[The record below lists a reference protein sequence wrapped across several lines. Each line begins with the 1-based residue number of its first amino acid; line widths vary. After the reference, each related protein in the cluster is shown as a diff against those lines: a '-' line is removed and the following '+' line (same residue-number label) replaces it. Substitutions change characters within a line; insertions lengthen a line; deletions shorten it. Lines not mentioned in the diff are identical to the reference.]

1 MPSRFLAI
9 IWGLLAALAVF
20 FGIRTFLDFELNPP
34 VIAALVALVLAT
46 LAAIFVPAVRR
57 LLRQLLERLRAAP
70 ALYWLVLLVYLVL
83 WISRWLVLYQPTAG
97 WWISSIEFAYFFTG
111 LWGLLFLLAY
121 GFSSTQA
128 RTMAQKLG
136 KSRLTGLLITLTTI
150 LVIFFLTEA
159 YLRIFYITTDGYGFT
174 AMNYHWYKNY
184 GWAQDNSLGYRDN
197 EPRPDAPGLIR
208 IAVVGDSFAM
218 GHGINNL
225 DDTFAQILE
234 RRLGDCCD
242 VNLLAESGWDTD
254 LELPYL
260 EQYPYPPNI
269 VILSYYLNDIDY
281 LLTDTAQDPNANFAF
296 VKDPSLSWFVLN
308 FFVPNYLYYNL
319 LQFTSQTR
327 AQAFVG
333 DLASAYDNEQDWDE
347 QRFRLN
353 QIVDWTQARDMQL
366 IVIVWPHITAI
377 DYSQS
382 AITKVQEVFEAR
394 AVPVVDMSGILR
406 EYPLNQLVVNRFD
419 AHPSVLSHR
428 LAADALEPTVREA
441 LSHIEQAG

>member
-1 MPSRFLAI
+1 MPNRFLTL

-20 FGIRTFLDFELNPP
+20 FGIRTYLDFGLSAP

-46 LAAIFVPAVRR
+46 LAVLLVPAVRH
-57 LLRQLLERLRAAP
+57 LLAQLLDRLRATP

-97 WWISSIEFAYFFTG
+97 WWITPIEFAYFFTG

-121 GFSSTQA
+121 GFSSAQA
-128 RTMAQKLG
+128 RTMAQKVG

-150 LVIFFLTEA
+150 LVIFFLAEA
-159 YLRIFYITTDGYGFT
+159 YLRLFYITTDGYGFT

-184 GWAQDNSLGYRDN
+184 GWAQDNSLGYRDH

-242 VNLLAESGWDTD
+242 VDLLAESGWDTD
-254 LELPYL
+254 LELPFL

-269 VILSYYLNDIDY
+269 VVLSYYLNDIDY

-296 VKDPSLSWFVLN
+296 VK
-308 FFVPNYLYYNL
+308 
-319 LQFTSQTR
+319 
-327 AQAFVG
+327 
-333 DLASAYDNEQDWDE
+333 
-347 QRFRLN
+347 
-353 QIVDWTQARDMQL
+353 
-366 IVIVWPHITAI
+366 
-377 DYSQS
+377 
-382 AITKVQEVFEAR
+382 
-394 AVPVVDMSGILR
+394 
-406 EYPLNQLVVNRFD
+406 
-419 AHPSVLSHR
+419 
-428 LAADALEPTVREA
+428 
-441 LSHIEQAG
+441 